1 MVSPVMCHT
10 LEVSAG
16 SATSKEATLEVCTVM
31 RAVVRL
37 KLEVPRA
44 LCPENTA
51 GYAPGPSWRP
61 STRGPRGANA
71 CATRSMGD
79 TLNRELR

>member
-16 SATSKEATLEVCTVM
+16 SATSKEATLELCTVM

-44 LCPENTA
+44 LCPEN
-51 GYAPGPSWRP
+51 
-61 STRGPRGANA
+61 
-71 CATRSMGD
+71 
-79 TLNRELR
+79 REC